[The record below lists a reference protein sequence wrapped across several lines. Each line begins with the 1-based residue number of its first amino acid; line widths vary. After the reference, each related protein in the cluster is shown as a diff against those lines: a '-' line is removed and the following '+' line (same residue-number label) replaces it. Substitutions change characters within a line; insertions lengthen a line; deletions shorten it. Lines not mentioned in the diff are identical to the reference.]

1 MTWRV
6 RHTSWQLG
14 LTWSQMPSS
23 CHSDLDSIC
32 CWRNPPS
39 PVTWGCLPAQNTAV
53 SLRILPGQPPGTL
66 GKDTSFVFM
75 EKRTLTWQ
83 WEELLLASCMTLGK
97 SLHFSQSQ
105 FTLLKNGSHYPL
117 SGLPLGTVMRCTY
130 FTDWRRQV
138 DIKKAISQWGDGSWA
153 SIDVVSGVM
162 APAPGTPS
170 PPGQE
175 AAGLEDLE

>member
-1 MTWRV
+1 MEEKGQIIKRRKGGRQGRGGKGGWGEETWCRVTDRCWEEMTWRV

-53 SLRILPGQPPGTL
+53 RLHILPGQPPGTL

-83 WEELLLASCMTLGK
+83 WEELLLTSCMTLGK

-105 FTLLKNGSHYPL
+105 FTLLKNGTHYPCL
-117 SGLPLGTVMRCTY
+117 ACLLGLWWGAGTLQT
-130 FTDWRRQV
+130 
-138 DIKKAISQWGDGSWA
+138 
-153 SIDVVSGVM
+153 
-162 APAPGTPS
+162 
-170 PPGQE
+170 
-175 AAGLEDLE
+175 EDARLT